1 MMGAR
6 ARLEGSALMVGRVR
20 HRRFT
25 PVTHAL
31 DYPLFMPCIDLDD
44 WPVLQTRVWGLGE
57 RWWHWARFRRGD
69 YLGTGDLKTA
79 VQDKVFELTGE
90 QIGGRVQAVVHLRY
104 LGLYFSPVNFYYLYD
119 QQGVWRYLLAE
130 VSNTPW
136 NERHYYAIPAE
147 RGEQGLNWTH
157 DKAFHVSPFNP
168 VEQVYQ
174 WKLKPLTDA
183 LMVHLECHR
192 NQKEFDATLALKAQ
206 PFTSRGLIR
215 LLIRTPIMTVKVLTG
230 IYWHAL
236 KLWVK
241 GAPFYSHPKS
251 YAHPKSRQ
259 HEAENNNKENSQC

>member
-1 MMGAR
+1 MSTRNADL
-6 ARLEGSALMVGRVR
+6 ANSALMVGHVR

-25 PVTHAL
+25 PVKHAL
-31 DYPLFMPCIDLDD
+31 NYPLFMPNIDLDE
-44 WPVLQTRVWGLGE
+44 WPVLQKRVWGLGE
-57 RWWHWARFRRGD
+57 RWWHWARFRRED

-136 NERHYYAIPAE
+136 NERHYYAVPAE
-147 RGEQGLNWTH
+147 RGDQGENWTH

-168 VEQVYQ
+168 VEQIYQ
-174 WKLKPLTDA
+174 WKLKPLSDA

-192 NQKEFDATLALKAQ
+192 DQKEFDATLALKAQ
-206 PFTSRGLIR
+206 PFTTKALIT
-215 LLIRTPIMTVKVLTG
+215 LLIRTPMMTVKVLTG

-236 KLWVK
+236 KLWIK
-241 GAPFYSHPKS
+241 GAPFYSHPK
-251 YAHPKSRQ
+251 YRQ
-259 HEAENNNKENSQC
+259 HEADKNNKENSQC